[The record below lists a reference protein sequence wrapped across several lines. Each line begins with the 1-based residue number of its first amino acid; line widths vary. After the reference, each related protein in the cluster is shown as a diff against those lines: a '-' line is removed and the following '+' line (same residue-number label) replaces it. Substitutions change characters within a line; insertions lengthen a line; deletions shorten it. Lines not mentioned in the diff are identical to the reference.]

1 MCEVNYYDFKLAISK
16 VWDNPE
22 EIDKLMM
29 NPEIACYFEDWGGR
43 PASNA
48 YRSTH
53 YRLCTC
59 KTKFEPVHRQ
69 LDIRKCNCVKGKQYI
84 AFNVLKEHD
93 LLTSHV
99 NKWEIEE
106 YDRWIKVENIENN
119 MDDSDIE

>member
-1 MCEVNYYDFKLAISK
+1 MSEVNYYDFKLDISK

-22 EIDKLMM
+22 EIDKLIM

-43 PASNA
+43 PASNS
-48 YRSTH
+48 YKSKH

-59 KTKFEPVHRQ
+59 KTEFEYVHRQ
-69 LDIRKCNCVKGKQYI
+69 LDIRRCNCIKGKQYI

-106 YDRWIKVENIENN
+106 YDRWVKV
-119 MDDSDIE
+119 DDSDIE